1 MGLAYFTRRAARVG
15 SLGLNRVKSTAAGIV
30 AAAAAKQAAKT
41 VIRKATRAK
50 RQSRSI
56 RKPYRTNKHKKS
68 RALKPITQRLPKNL
82 RKFQR
87 KVEKVINHTTNFGK
101 YSYLA
106 DARLFQGGRDI
117 WGLIFADENG
127 QRFYLDSYLHAA
139 DAVSVLFNNKTMRA
153 DCQNTTGNLDNKERF
168 AIESYFMKME
178 FKSTSTFVM
187 EVELYECTAK
197 DHTNLA
203 AQDLLTGSLN
213 DYNNRFLSNLGGGT
227 TWDFS
232 YPGSVLTDATSL
244 MSTYTV
250 KKQQFFMKP
259 GSTHVKYFKKGNK
272 VYEPSDY
279 LRTDTNNP
287 FSFEKGS
294 TQYFFRVRTLPEV
307 SGFSAPR
314 TAGTPSSW
322 NNAANGGIALR
333 YTRVI
338 KCSPPI
344 SGPDLSN
351 EKSCVAIGNWWTLN
365 AANYSAQTITLN
377 NPIGIASSI

>member
-15 SLGLNRVKSTAAGIV
+15 AYGLNRVKNTAAGI
-30 AAAAAKQAAKT
+30 AAATAAKAA
-41 VIRKATRAK
+41 VKAVTKRSVRRTARAK
-50 RQSRSI
+50 KPY
-56 RKPYRTNKHKKS
+56 KPYRTNKHKKA
-68 RALKPITQRLPKNL
+68 RAIKPITQRLPKNL
-82 RKFQR
+82 RKFQK

-101 YSYLA
+101 YTYVA
-106 DARLFQGGRDI
+106 DARLFQSTRDL

-127 QRFYLDSYLHAA
+127 QRFYLDSYLHGA
-139 DAVSVLFNNKTMRA
+139 DAVSILFNNKTLRA
-153 DCQNTTGNLDNKERF
+153 DAQNTSGNLDNKERF
-168 AIESYFMKME
+168 VIDSYFMKME

-203 AQDLLTGSLN
+203 AQDLVTGSLN
-213 DYNNRFLSNLGGGT
+213 DYNNRFLSNGGGGL
-227 TWDFS
+227 TWDFT
-232 YPGSVLTDATSL
+232 YPGSVLSDATSL
-244 MSTYTV
+244 MSTYNV
-250 KKQQFFMKP
+250 KKHQFFMKP
-259 GSTHVKYFKKGNK
+259 GATHVKYFKKASRT
-272 VYEPSDY
+272 YEPSDY
-279 LRTDTNNP
+279 TRTDTNSP
-287 FSFEKGS
+287 FSFERGS
-294 TQYFFRVRTLPEV
+294 TQYFFRVRTLTEV
-307 SGFSAPR
+307 AGFTAPR
-314 TAGTPSSW
+314 TAGTPISW

-365 AANYSAQTITLN
+365 AANYSTQTVTQQ